1 MWLSRGFRS
10 LKSKSRK
17 ERMSVCLPVRLRE
30 LALTA
35 ACVAFVSL
43 AAPAAPAVP
52 AVPEEK
58 VVTLYRNS
66 TWVDNARIHVATF
79 DAYEG
84 LPEYNAEMCQIAA
97 GLFKGQEGVSPKIRY
112 WCEHGRFR
120 KTVNEKN

>member
-1 MWLSRGFRS
+1 M
-10 LKSKSRK
+10 
-17 ERMSVCLPVRLRE
+17 
-30 LALTA
+30 
-35 ACVAFVSL
+35 
-43 AAPAAPAVP
+43 P

-58 VVTLYRNS
+58 VVTLYELYLG
-66 TWVDNARIHVATF
+66 DNARIHVATF